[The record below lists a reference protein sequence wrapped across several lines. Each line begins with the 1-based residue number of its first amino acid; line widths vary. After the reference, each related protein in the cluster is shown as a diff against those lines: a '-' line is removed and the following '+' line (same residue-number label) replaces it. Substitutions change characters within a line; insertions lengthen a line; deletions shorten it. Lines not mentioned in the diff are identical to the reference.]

1 MIDEIDDIKIAVV
14 VRDDLA
20 TWQKLNVTAFV
31 ASGLGTSAPEL
42 IGRPYEDASGVKYHP
57 MFGRPV
63 VVLAGDR
70 AAVRR
75 AFDRARARGLQLA
88 VYTDD
93 LFATGND
100 VDNRAAVAAVATD
113 DLHLAGF
120 ALAGDRRTVD
130 KALDKLRLHP

>member
-1 MIDEIDDIKIAVV
+1 VTDNKIAVV

-31 ASGLGTSAPEL
+31 ISGLGTSAPEL
-42 IGRPYEDASGVKYHP
+42 VGRPYEDASGVKYHS
-57 MFGRPV
+57 MFGLPV
-63 VVLAGDR
+63 LVFAADAAGL
-70 AAVRR
+70 RR
-75 AFDRARARGLQLA
+75 AFDRAQGRGLTLA

-100 VDNRAAVAAVATD
+100 VDNRAAVAAVDTA
-113 DLHLAGF
+113 DLALAGF
-120 ALAGDRRTVD
+120 AVAGDRRTVD